1 MIGCVYAWGLLGGNM
16 PNNMARV
23 KMLCAKRFPTDTL
36 IIIGT
41 HGFFVNCLFL
51 GLFRV
56 SFMVLCFPC
65 SWCSSLSFEI
75 ASSKHE

>member
-51 GLFRV
+51 GFLDCLEFHLLFYV
-56 SFMVLCFPC
+56 FLVHGVL
-65 SWCSSLSFEI
+65 
-75 ASSKHE
+75 H